1 MEALKDALREKF
13 GSRLVPLEGAKD
25 MEGYQVPAGLL
36 LPLCRFLAGE
46 SPVRFEQL
54 TDVTA
59 VDEFPGE
66 PRFRLVYHLLSLSS
80 NRRLRLQVLLGGG
93 DPRIDSVTSV
103 WAGADWLEREAWDM
117 FGIRFEGHPDLKRI
131 LMPLD
136 YAHFPLRKDF
146 PLRGIDPGRHYREW
160 DRGRKA

>member
-1 MEALKDALREKF
+1 MEALRKALREKF
-13 GSRLVPLEGAKD
+13 GARAVPLEGSRD
-25 MEGYQVPAGLL
+25 MPGFQVPPSIL
-36 LPLCRFLAGE
+36 LPFCRYLAE
-46 SPVRFEQL
+46 EAPIRFEQL

-59 VDEFPGE
+59 VDEYPQE

-80 NRRLRLQVLLGGG
+80 NRRLRVQVLLGGEA
-93 DPRIDSVTSV
+93 PAVDSVTSV
-103 WAGADWLEREAWDM
+103 WSGADWLERETWDM
-117 FGIRFEGHPDLKRI
+117 FGVRFEGHPDLKRI

-146 PLRGIDPGRHYREW
+146 PVRGIDPGRHYREW

>member
-1 MEALKDALREKF
+1 MEALTRELQEKF
-13 GSRLVPLEGAKD
+13 GERVAPMEDSRD
-25 MEGYQVPAGLL
+25 MPGFQVASGILL
-36 LPLCRFLAGE
+36 AVCRFLAE
-46 SPVRFEQL
+46 EASIRFEQL

-59 VDEFPGE
+59 VDEFPAE

-80 NRRLRLQVLLGGG
+80 NKRLRLQVLLGGE
-93 DPRIDSVTSV
+93 DPVVDSVTGV

-117 FGIRFEGHPDLKRI
+117 FGIRFEGHPGLKRI

-136 YAHFPLRKDF
+136 YTHFPLRKDF
-146 PLRGIDPGRHYREW
+146 PVRGIDPGRHYRDW